1 MAVRFIGRFGPKGK
15 LKISVLS
22 PPIPVEPGN
31 NPPAWITEQG
41 LLGIYDELA
50 EITINLDV
58 ADPDDDIKFYA
69 ISAGSL
75 PPGLNLNTVSGVIS
89 GTISSVEQNTQY
101 DFSVRVED
109 EHGNYDVADFYILV
123 RDTGTH
129 VVWQT
134 PEDLG
139 DSNAGM
145 NYTNKLE
152 AESQ

>member
-31 NPPAWITEQG
+31 NPPEWITEPG
-41 LLGIYDELA
+41 LLGIYDELD
-50 EITINLDV
+50 EITINLNV
-58 ADPDDDIKFYA
+58 TDPDDDIKFYA
-69 ISAGSL
+69 ISAGAL
-75 PPGLNLNTVSGVIS
+75 PPGLTLNTVSGVIS
-89 GTISSVEQNTQY
+89 GTIGSVDQDSQF
-101 DFSVRVED
+101 DFSIRVED
-109 EHGNYDVADFYILV
+109 EHGNYDVADFYIMV

-145 NYTNKLE
+145 NYTNRLE